1 MDGKEEGWAPIG
13 QPISLFVNDLSG
25 DLHASLVRGLE
36 DRGLYYE
43 VFDIKRDPVATVVPA
58 LPRVPNVV
66 VAAGRDAFK
75 SARLGLKQ
83 DNTIIYTVP
92 EVEIF
97 LEDKR
102 LAKHVAEYLLFVQ
115 TSVFHREGQIP
126 PAHPESSSTSP
137 SIPTTS
143 QTSTPTKGEFIPSDS
158 GISLPTEG
166 LTKDELY
173 ELFESRFSEDPFV
186 FWTGNQEVAIYLDE
200 PEGRLPIEF
209 SLEEFFTILKLTE
222 LTKAKVIIWRE
233 PDASS

>member
-1 MDGKEEGWAPIG
+1 MDGKEEGWAPGG
-13 QPISLFVNDLSG
+13 QPIDLFVNDLSG
-25 DLHASLVRGLE
+25 DLRASLVRGLE
-36 DRGLYYE
+36 DRGLYYSI
-43 VFDIKRDPVATVVPA
+43 FDIKRDPTITGGPVV
-58 LPRVPNVV
+58 PRVPNIV

-83 DNTIIYTVP
+83 DNTIIYTIP
-92 EVEIF
+92 EAQIF
-97 LEDKR
+97 LEDNR
-102 LAKHVAEYLLFVQ
+102 LAKHVAEYLRFIQ
-115 TSVFHREGQIP
+115 DSASI
-126 PAHPESSSTSP
+126 SSSTSP

-186 FWTGNQEVAIYLDE
+186 FWTGDQEVAIYLDE

-209 SLEEFFTILKLTE
+209 SLEEFFTVLKLTE
-222 LTKAKVIIWRE
+222 LTKAKLVIWRE
-233 PDASS
+233 PDASP